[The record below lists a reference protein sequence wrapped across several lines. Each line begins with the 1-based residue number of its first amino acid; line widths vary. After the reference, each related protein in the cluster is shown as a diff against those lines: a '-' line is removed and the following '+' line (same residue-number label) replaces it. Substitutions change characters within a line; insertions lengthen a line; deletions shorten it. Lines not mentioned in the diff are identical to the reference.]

1 MSMVPMFGMR
11 QVVDK
16 LNDFTDQ
23 CEKDIIELFQYVGEE
38 VVNSARQHGSY
49 KDRTGNLRS
58 SIGYVI
64 VIKGNIVAQSFP
76 GKKTEGKSTAVDRAK
91 ELAGKHSTGVNLIV
105 VAGMQYAAA
114 VESKGYDVLSGS
126 ASKAEKLLKDL
137 KRKVVK

>member
-1 MSMVPMFGMR
+1 MFGMR

-23 CEKDIIELFQYVGEE
+23 CERDIIELFQYVGEE

-114 VESKGYDVLSGS
+114 VESKGRDVLTGSVPS
-126 ASKAEKLLKDL
+126 ASELINTLSKELGIK
-137 KRKVVK
+137 